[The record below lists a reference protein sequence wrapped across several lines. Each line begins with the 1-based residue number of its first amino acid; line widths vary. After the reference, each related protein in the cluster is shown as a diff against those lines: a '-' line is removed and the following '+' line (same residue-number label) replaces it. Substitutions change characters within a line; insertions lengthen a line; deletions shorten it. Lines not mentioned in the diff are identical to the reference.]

1 MNSSY
6 LSKDFFSARLLP
18 SDLESWNSMLRAEE
32 GILSLAVGRPQ
43 SPADGDADSKLNIAV
58 IFTTVESTLAALKHA
73 GVLASNLGARISLV
87 VPQVI
92 PYPLPL
98 NKAPSSLS
106 LNERRFRVI
115 AGQSRVE
122 TKVAVY
128 LCRDPMETLKAVLA
142 PHSLVVVGG
151 RGTWWPTSE
160 KRLAAGLR
168 SAGHEVIFSEME

>member
-1 MNSSY
+1 MTSSY

-18 SDLESWNSMLRAEE
+18 SNVESWNSMSRAT
-32 GILSLAVGRPQ
+32 GRILDPAERWPQ
-43 SPADGDADSKLNIAV
+43 SPAGGDADSNLNIAV
-58 IFTTVESTLAALKHA
+58 IFTAVESTLAALKHA
-73 GVLASNLGARISLV
+73 GALASNLGARISLV
-87 VPQVI
+87 VLQVV

-98 NKAPSSLS
+98 DNPPVSRGFS
-106 LNERRFRVI
+106 ERCFRVI

-128 LCRDPMETLKAVLA
+128 LCRDRMESLKTVLK

-151 RGTWWPTSE
+151 RKAWWPTSE

-168 SAGHEVIFSEME
+168 RAGHEVIFSEME